1 MSRQRQPVRNV
12 VPRNTRFELAILQ
25 WCAAHLRMPVLL
37 LNRTRCDEALH
48 RCVCLHVQITTDDLA
63 LIWADVKDVLLFNV
77 PAGSGFT
84 AGLLGGLG
92 ASPVTATA
100 GGAAAGKA
108 FDGQAFVSALAYSP
122 RGAVR

>member
-1 MSRQRQPVRNV
+1 M
-12 VPRNTRFELAILQ
+12 
-25 WCAAHLRMPVLL
+25 
-37 LNRTRCDEALH
+37 
-48 RCVCLHVQITTDDLA
+48 CLHVQISTDDLA
-63 LIWADVKDVLLFNV
+63 LIWADVKDVLCFNV